1 MHDHFCHEF
10 LSCHFRCVRFRV
22 SYNLEQ
28 TKRTCCRVGSR
39 RLAAAAVV
47 VIEAVI
53 VDQVRLQ
60 QRVVE

>member
-1 MHDHFCHEF
+1 MVIVVTRRVF
-10 LSCHFRCVRFRV
+10 LVAIFTVRFRV

>member
-1 MHDHFCHEF
+1 M
-10 LSCHFRCVRFRV
+10 RFRV

-28 TKRTCCRVGSR
+28 TKRTCCRVGSG